1 MAQAESTECNYL
13 QFASDHDDN
22 PPVRDNA
29 VAVNLALFGKAQTGR
44 SSFVNAML
52 GYCMIFVLLSFDI
65 YII

>member
-1 MAQAESTECNYL
+1 MAQAESTKCSYL
-13 QFASDHDDN
+13 QLPPDHDDN
-22 PPVRDNA
+22 PPIRDNA
-29 VAVNLALFGKAQTGR
+29 VTVNIALFGKAHSGR